1 MEVVCPCKI
10 FIEIILGD
18 LLWLSDSAQ
27 SQVALSFDSALS
39 GTSLNGGFSK
49 EKFAFFI
56 LKNKSNFEKPVN
68 VNILLMYYWY
78 SYNVLTQRLLRQRSA
93 LTQLCP

>member
-1 MEVVCPCKI
+1 MVVVCPCKI

-18 LLWLSDSAQ
+18 LLWLSDSER

-49 EKFAFFI
+49 EKFAFLFSKINLI
-56 LKNKSNFEKPVN
+56 LRN
-68 VNILLMYYWY
+68 L
-78 SYNVLTQRLLRQRSA
+78 
-93 LTQLCP
+93 